1 MKEVKKYPTR
11 PLESWAKMKE
21 LRSDH
26 FWHTWQAHDKGELVV
41 MGQPTLDAIL
51 SGFGN
56 VATPAYDPN
65 FNRVLLDPNRI
76 THYQETMDV
85 KGYGDGLCV
94 AMRMQLGAMFE
105 DKNITSPEGKVVK
118 PDFIFQWHLCHP
130 LAKVA
135 QIAGEYMGVP
145 YFLVD
150 SPPRNA
156 PGWKEWFVAQMQNF
170 IEWAEKITGRKYDDE
185 KLVEA
190 TKNEWEMMVTF
201 ARMNEF
207 TQAIPTPLDGR
218 HMQSLRMP
226 TVTYRFKKEGVAYAH
241 MLYDEVKQ
249 RVADGISAR
258 GYEGMRLFGGAVGGR
273 GEGGRG
279 FNEKYGVVSVPG
291 PALAFSAW
299 TTKDDGTWYVPTTPK
314 ERGIEIRTR
323 EDALGAEAE
332 LWLGGGR
339 VDNAH
344 MIIENIMPKAAVK
357 EVEQWHIDAVIMGVE
372 PSTEA
377 ACGAGALE
385 RYLALKEAGVPILFL
400 EGAGG
405 FMGRVPTVAE
415 NNRRREQVT
424 VFFESLGMSG
434 AEMEESW

>member
-1 MKEVKKYPTR
+1 MKEIKKYPTR
-11 PLESWAKMKE
+11 PLEAWAKMKE

-51 SGFGN
+51 AGFGD

-65 FNRVLLDPNRI
+65 FNRLLRDVGKI
-76 THYQETMDV
+76 LELQETMDV
-85 KGYGDGLCV
+85 KGYGNELCS
-94 AMRMQLGAMFE
+94 AMRVQLGAMFQGT
-105 DKNITSPEGKVVK
+105 NIKSPEGNIVK

-130 LAKVA
+130 LAKCA

-156 PGWKEWFVAQMQNF
+156 PGWKEWFVAQMQDF
-170 IEWAEKITGRKYDDE
+170 IEWAEKLTGRKYDDE

-190 TKNEWEMMVTF
+190 TKNEWESMVIF

-207 TQAIPTPLDGR
+207 TQVIPTPLDGR

-226 TVTYRFKKEGVAYAH
+226 TVTLRFTKEGVDYSR

-258 GYEGMRLFGGAVGGR
+258 GFEGMRLMGGIGTM
-273 GEGGRG
+273 
-279 FNEKYGVVSVPG
+279 FNQRLSRFPEKYGATNVPG
-291 PALAFSAW
+291 PCLAFSAW
-299 TTKDDGTWYVPTTPK
+299 TTLDDGTWYVPQTPM

-339 VDNAH
+339 LDNAH
-344 MIIENIMPKAAVK
+344 LIFDDMESKAHVK
-357 EVEQWHIDAVIMGVE
+357 EMEQWHIDAMIMGMDH
-372 PSTEA
+372 SIEA
-377 ACGAGALE
+377 ACGGNGRLERKLALE
-385 RYLALKEAGVPILFL
+385 EAGIPVLFYTTSNADPRFYDEAGV
-400 EGAGG
+400 
-405 FMGRVPTVAE
+405 V
-415 NNRRREQVT
+415 EQAQA
-424 VFFESLGMSG
+424 FFESLGMK
-434 AEMEESW
+434 EMELKAD